1 MRLFHVNKGVLAITD
16 TGLARVW
23 DVTSG
28 IMECESN
35 LATDGFEM
43 YVYLCMFT
51 VPVHNLV

>member
-1 MRLFHVNKGVLAITD
+1 MKKGVLAVTN

-35 LATDGFEM
+35 LAVDGFDK
-43 YVYLCMFT
+43 YV
-51 VPVHNLV
+51 NN